1 MDPIFWPYHRV
12 IFILTLCEFCP
23 ESQRVLAVLP
33 YVSFA
38 FSSCSYSVKLAMSE
52 QSTHFRHSNKVG
64 IRVIQDILEKCQK
77 AGLRMTSQ
85 RMVIAQL
92 IHDSDDHPDVDTIY
106 RRASEIDSSIS
117 LATIYRTVA
126 ILEEAG
132 VVEKLDI
139 GDGRA
144 RYEAAGEHHEHLV
157 DVDTG
162 EIHEFHHL
170 ELEALKERI
179 ANEMGF
185 ELVGHRLE
193 LYGRKLSSDTVTN
206 DKKAQD

>member
-1 MDPIFWPYHRV
+1 MK
-12 IFILTLCEFCP
+12 E
-23 ESQRVLAVLP
+23 
-33 YVSFA
+33 
-38 FSSCSYSVKLAMSE
+38 
-52 QSTHFRHSNKVG
+52 
-64 IRVIQDILEKCQK
+64 ILEKCQK

-92 IHDSDDHPDVDTIY
+92 IEQSDDHPDADMLY
-106 RRASEIDSSIS
+106 RRAIEIDSSIS

-126 ILEEAG
+126 ILEQAG
-132 VVEKLDI
+132 VIEKLDI

-162 EIHEFHHL
+162 EIYEFHDA
-170 ELEALKERI
+170 ELEQLKERI
-179 ANEMGF
+179 AEKMGF

-193 LYGRKLSSDTVTN
+193 LYGRKRG
-206 DKKAQD
+206 

>member
-1 MDPIFWPYHRV
+1 M
-12 IFILTLCEFCP
+12 
-23 ESQRVLAVLP
+23 
-33 YVSFA
+33 
-38 FSSCSYSVKLAMSE
+38 
-52 QSTHFRHSNKVG
+52 
-64 IRVIQDILEKCQK
+64 IQDILEKCQK

-92 IHDSDDHPDVDTIY
+92 IHDADDHPDVDTIY
-106 RRASEIDSSIS
+106 RRATEIDSAIS

-126 ILEEAG
+126 ILEDAG

-162 EIHEFHHL
+162 EIHEFHHP
-170 ELEALKERI
+170 ELEALKARI
-179 ANEMGF
+179 ADEMGF
-185 ELVGHRLE
+185 VMVGHRLE
-193 LYGRKLSSDTVTN
+193 LYGRKKS
-206 DKKAQD
+206 